1 MQIDDILKRS
11 PVMPV
16 IVIERLEDA
25 VPLAEALVE
34 GGLPVLEVTLRS
46 AIAMRAV
53 RAIAGAVDG
62 AIVGVGTLTRA
73 VQFSEAL
80 DAGAAFAVSPG
91 LTDDLAAASRE
102 AELPFLP
109 GVFTPSDVMRA
120 QQQGFHALKLFP
132 AQQAGGV
139 GMLKA
144 LAGPLPE
151 VRFCPTGG
159 IGAENF
165 ADFLALPNVACV
177 GGSWVCPADAIEDRD
192 WGRIAGLAA
201 EVHEILDAVSARG

>member
-1 MQIDDILKRS
+1 
-11 PVMPV
+11 MPV

-46 AIAMRAV
+46 AVAMRAV
-53 RAIAGAVDG
+53 REIARAVDG
-62 AIVGVGTLTRA
+62 AIVGVGTLTA
-73 VQFSEAL
+73 PAQFDEAL

-91 LTDDLAAASRE
+91 LTDELAAASLD

-120 QQQGFHALKLFP
+120 QQQGFRALKLFP

-144 LAGPLPE
+144 LAGPLPA

-159 IGAENF
+159 IGAGNF

-177 GGSWVCPADAIEDRD
+177 GGSWVCPAEAIEARD
-192 WGRIAGLAA
+192 WRRIVGLAA
-201 EVHEILDAVSARG
+201 GVHEILDAAAAGA